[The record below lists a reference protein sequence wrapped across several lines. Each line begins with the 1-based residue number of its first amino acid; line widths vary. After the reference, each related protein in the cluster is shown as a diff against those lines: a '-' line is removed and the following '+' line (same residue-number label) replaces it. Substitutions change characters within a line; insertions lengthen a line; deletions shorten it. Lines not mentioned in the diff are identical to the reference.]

1 MNNWQPPAPTPNP
14 PSDLRLTLRKR
25 EAANALGVSERTLH
39 TLLKSG
45 QIGSFKLDR
54 IVLIPVA
61 ELEAFIA
68 RKGGQTDAK

>member
-1 MNNWQPPAPTPNP
+1 VNNWQPPTPTTNP
-14 PSDLRLTLRKR
+14 SSDLRLTLRKH
-25 EAANALGVSERTLH
+25 EAAKTLGVSERTLH

-68 RKGGQTDAK
+68 RKGELADG

>member
-1 MNNWQPPAPTPNP
+1 VNNWQPPTPTNNP
-14 PSDLRLTLRKR
+14 PSEPRLTLRKQ
-25 EAANALGVSERTLH
+25 EAAKALGISERTLH

-61 ELEAFIA
+61 ELQAFIA
-68 RKGGQTDAK
+68 RKGGLD

>member
-1 MNNWQPPAPTPNP
+1 VNNWQPPTPTTNP

-25 EAANALGVSERTLH
+25 EAAKALGVSERTLH

-61 ELEAFIA
+61 ELQAFIA

>member
-1 MNNWQPPAPTPNP
+1 MKNWQPPTPIDNP
-14 PSDLRLTLRKR
+14 PSELRLTLRKR
-25 EAANALGVSERTLH
+25 EAAKALGVSERTLH

-68 RKGGQTDAK
+68 RKGGQTDAE